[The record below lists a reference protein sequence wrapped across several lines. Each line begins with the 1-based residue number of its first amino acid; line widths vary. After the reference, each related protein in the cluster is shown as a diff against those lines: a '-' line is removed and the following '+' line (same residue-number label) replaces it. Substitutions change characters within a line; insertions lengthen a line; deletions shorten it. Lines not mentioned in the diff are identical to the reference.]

1 MKTLNMWQN
10 LYTNNKTINKYFFI
24 AFQTLNKCER
34 HSTLIIYYSVFEITN
49 ERSTA
54 DRNN

>member
-1 MKTLNMWQN
+1 MWQN